1 MVQLSLFLEPPSP
14 RIVPV
19 SAVPQVDGLS
29 LFPGVLA
36 EHFEIPGNFSNI
48 ANWRARSFFK
58 GTMRKPFSGPMEEV
72 GYVMIHQNGKHIVP
86 IARGDEHHVGYDLMF
101 EFWKKRV
108 RALVPAEF
116 LSFWGL
122 GRNFI
127 YSAEALPPFQRA
139 ANTWLS
145 NGGGDSIVTGD
156 YDGMNLTAM
165 ISDLVK
171 GDFATGKA
179 ALSTETPISK
189 RLCAAFA
196 AISAGITKYQG
207 APTAGNAACTFRA
220 ADALV
225 ALLSRMPEHMLYM
238 DADEHLAR
246 VVQTL
251 AECRAHDDPLPLEA
265 RLFSFGGL
273 KNAIHLAMKGA
284 VKGKGSFDSNIRS
297 LFGDIEAASARL
309 ASI

>member
-1 MVQLSLFLEPPSP
+1 MLQLSLFPEPPLA

-19 SAVPQVDGLS
+19 AAAPQVDGIS

-36 EHFEIPGNFSNI
+36 AHFEIPGNFSNI
-48 ANWRARSFFK
+48 ANWRARCFFK
-58 GTMRKPFSGPMEEV
+58 GTTRKPFSGPMEEV

-171 GDFATGKA
+171 GEFATGEA

-196 AISAGITKYQG
+196 AVSAGITKYQG
-207 APTAGNAACTFRA
+207 VPTAGMPPAPSEPRTLSSPSFRGCPSTCSTWTPTSIWRESSRPSPSAARTMTLCRWRPGCS
-220 ADALV
+220 
-225 ALLSRMPEHMLYM
+225 LL
-238 DADEHLAR
+238 
-246 VVQTL
+246 
-251 AECRAHDDPLPLEA
+251 
-265 RLFSFGGL
+265 
-273 KNAIHLAMKGA
+273 GA
-284 VKGKGSFDSNIRS
+284 
-297 LFGDIEAASARL
+297 
-309 ASI
+309 